1 MKIRRALIS
10 VSNKTGL
17 VGFVRRLVKHD
28 VEILSTGGTA
38 SELRNHDIEIRDV
51 SNYTKFPEIMNG
63 RVKTLHPLI
72 HGGILAIRKNEKHL
86 NDAKNNS
93 IEFIDLV
100 IINLYPFEE
109 TIKRDNSYNECIEN
123 IDIGGPAMIR
133 SAAKNHEFI
142 TVITDPNDY
151 NKLLDE
157 MESNSSGTT
166 LNFRKSMAIKAFK
179 KTTEYDKN
187 IYRWLSGFTDN
198 KVDEEYFPLNLDLNL
213 KRKSI
218 LRYGENPHQKAA
230 IYFDEPEQNSIF
242 SSKQLHGKPLSYNN
256 INDTEAAVEIIN
268 ELEFFDLPTVVII
281 KHANPCGIAIN
292 KSLKKA
298 YENALKCDPISAFGG
313 IIATNRKID
322 KSIAEKLAKIFTEV
336 IIAPE
341 YEDEAL
347 TILQKNQN
355 LRILENKNL
364 VKLVYGKH
372 LIKSISGGYLV
383 QDRDT
388 TSVSRNNLEVVT
400 NLNPN
405 VEQTN
410 DLLFAFKVAKHVK
423 SNAIVY
429 AKNLATVGIGAGQM
443 SRLDSAFIAAHKSD
457 IAAKEAKLSE
467 KLTNNSVAASD
478 AFFPFPDGL
487 ETVVKAGAKA
497 VIQPGGSI
505 KDKDVIKAANKLK
518 IAMVFC
524 GIRHFKH

>member
-10 VSNKTGL
+10 VSNKVGL
-17 VGFVRRLVKHD
+17 IPFTKELVKHG

-38 SELRNHDIEIRDV
+38 SDLRDHNIKVRDV
-51 SNYTKFPEIMNG
+51 SNYTGFPEIMNG

-72 HGGILAIRKNEKHL
+72 HGGILAIRENNNHL
-86 NDAKNNS
+86 NDAKANS

-100 IINLYPFEE
+100 IINLYPFKE
-109 TIKRDNSYNECIEN
+109 TVKGNNSFNQCIEN

-142 TVITDPNDY
+142 TIITDLSDY

-157 MESNSSGTT
+157 MKSNSGGTS
-166 LNFRKSMAIKAFK
+166 LEFRKYLAIKAFK
-179 KTTEYDKN
+179 KTTDYDKN
-187 IYRWLSGFTDN
+187 IYKWLSKYSDN
-198 KVDEEYFPLNLDLNL
+198 KVDEENFPINLNLNL

-218 LRYGENPHQKAA
+218 LRYGENPHQEAA
-230 IYFDEPEQNSIF
+230 IYFDNPEKNSVF
-242 SSKQLHGKPLSYNN
+242 SSKQLNGKPLSYNN
-256 INDTEAAVEIIN
+256 INDIEAAVEIIS
-268 ELEFFDLPTVVII
+268 ELEFFNLPTVVII
-281 KHANPCGIAIN
+281 KHANPCGVAIN
-292 KSLKKA
+292 NSLKLA
-298 YENALKCDPISAFGG
+298 YENALKCDPVSAFGG
-313 IIATNRKID
+313 IIATNKKID
-322 KSIAEKLAKIFTEV
+322 SDTASELAKIFTEV

-341 YEDEAL
+341 YDNKAL
-347 TILQKNQN
+347 EILKRNQN

-364 VKLVYGKH
+364 INLDYSKH

-383 QDRDT
+383 QDRDIA
-388 TSVSRNNLEVVT
+388 SVTETNLEVVT
-400 NLNPN
+400 KLNPTQD
-405 VEQTN
+405 QTN

-429 AKNLATVGIGAGQM
+429 AKNLSTVGIGAGQM
-443 SRLDSAFIAAHKSD
+443 SRLDSAYIAAHKSNF
-457 IAAKEAKLSE
+457 AAKEAKLGG
-467 KLTNNSVAASD
+467 KLTHNSVAASD

-487 ETVVKAGAKA
+487 ETVINAGARA

-505 KDKDVIKAANKLK
+505 KDKDVIKSADNLN

>member
-1 MKIRRALIS
+1 MNLEGKVAL
-10 VSNKTGL
+10 V
-17 VGFVRRLVKHD
+17 
-28 VEILSTGGTA
+28 TGGSSGIGAET
-38 SELRNHDIEIRDV
+38 
-51 SNYTKFPEIMNG
+51 
-63 RVKTLHPLI
+63 VKLL
-72 HGGILAIRKNEKHL
+72 
-86 NDAKNNS
+86 AKNGCR
-93 IEFIDLV
+93 V
-100 IINLYPFEE
+100 IVG
-109 TIKRDNSYNECIEN
+109 YNK
-123 IDIGGPAMIR
+123 GTSR
-133 SAAKNHEFI
+133 AKNLINTVVIVDKSDYE
-142 TVITDPNDY
+142 VITREIHKY
-151 NKLLDE
+151 GGV
-157 MESNSSGTT
+157 S
-166 LNFRKSMAIKAFK
+166 LNTRKSLAAKAFK
-179 KTTEYDKN
+179 RTMNYDITISKW
-187 IYRWLSGFTDN
+187 ISKIAEGRESKSFFLSGKQVNT
-198 KVDEEYFPLNLDLNL
+198 
-213 KRKSI
+213 